1 MSISS
6 SQDCDF
12 GENIFRG
19 CKGAKILE
27 LAKYVNGSVWEG
39 GCESTADYLFFK
51 APSTNEG
58 SNLVRLAADIEEA
71 APEFSVA
78 SVDSILPIGNQTKAS
93 DVVFWH
99 HSPTTEQL
107 LHPLSQQSLC
117 PLPNLWIE
125 LFIDVPNDRSRSL
138 EKIREFVNP
147 NCGATCA
154 TLAIGIPNA
163 ITETMRQRIGKMI
176 LQFIL
181 LLLQRLWTGDRGRAP
196 SLDIGH

>member
-1 MSISS
+1 M
-6 SQDCDF
+6 
-12 GENIFRG
+12 
-19 CKGAKILE
+19 
-27 LAKYVNGSVWEG
+27 
-39 GCESTADYLFFK
+39 
-51 APSTNEG
+51 
-58 SNLVRLAADIEEA
+58 VRLAADIEEA

-163 ITETMRQRIGKMI
+163 ITETMRQRIGKNDPPI
-176 LQFIL
+176 HPTIAAEAVDGRPWASPFIGYWPL
-181 LLLQRLWTGDRGRAP
+181 GSAFVDGRWYRITKNHHLEVEVTDDFIYRLEFNN
-196 SLDIGH
+196 IIKYF